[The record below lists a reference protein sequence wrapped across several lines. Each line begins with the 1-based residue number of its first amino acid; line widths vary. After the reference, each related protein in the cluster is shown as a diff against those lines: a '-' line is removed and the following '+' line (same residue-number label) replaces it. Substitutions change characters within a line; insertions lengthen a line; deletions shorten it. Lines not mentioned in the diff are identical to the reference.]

1 MCMHKYMLYYSIYKI
16 QHILCNICLVYLLYN
31 NYDVNIPYTGN
42 FPGLGF
48 RLPKLTAFGVNNN
61 NNTNSPG
68 YFDIL
73 YIDDDMLIISQNEPG
88 GVFVSI
94 RDTTQ
99 SVDELLAG

>member
-1 MCMHKYMLYYSIYKI
+1 M
-16 QHILCNICLVYLLYN
+16 
-31 NYDVNIPYTGN
+31 
-42 FPGLGF
+42 
-48 RLPKLTAFGVNNN
+48 NNN
-61 NNTNSPG
+61 DNTSSPG

-99 SVDELLAG
+99 SVDELLAE